1 MDSGLVPGLDWLPG
15 WFTEPIGILMALQ
28 IVTFG
33 LALAALLVWRFRVR
47 KVVYVVRDQAQAE
60 AVEASEDLSAAAMI
74 VFTDQGRVVASSGVE
89 GEAFAPFVTE
99 TLRNLAELGMES
111 VVEVRTWGK
120 GVTMTVVRM
129 MEAGSMT
136 VYAAAIR
143 PGTRPPKGEDVRS
156 AIERAFGDVLRQE
169 VRA

>member
-1 MDSGLVPGLDWLPG
+1 MNSGLVPGLDWFADPL
-15 WFTEPIGILMALQ
+15 TILLALQ
-28 IVTFG
+28 IVTLG

-60 AVEASEDLSAAAMI
+60 AVEASEDLSAAALV

-89 GEAFAPFVTE
+89 GEALAPFVTE
-99 TLRNLAELGMES
+99 ALRNLAELGMES

-120 GVTMTVVRM
+120 GVTMTVVKL
-129 MEAGSMT
+129 MEAGSMI

-143 PGTRPPKGEDVRS
+143 PGTRPPRGDDVKS
-156 AIERAFGDVLRQE
+156 AIERVFGDVLRRE

>member
-1 MDSGLVPGLDWLPG
+1 MNSGLVPGLN
-15 WFTEPIGILMALQ
+15 WFTDPLIILLALQ
-28 IVTFG
+28 IVTLG
-33 LALAALLVWRFRVR
+33 LALAALLVWRLR

-60 AVEASEDLSAAAMI
+60 AVEASEDLSAAALV

-89 GEAFAPFVTE
+89 GEALAPFVTE
-99 TLRNLAELGMES
+99 ALRSLAELGMES

-120 GVTMTVVRM
+120 GVTMTVVRL

-143 PGTRPPKGEDVRS
+143 PGTRPPKGEDVKS
-156 AIERAFGDVLRQE
+156 AIERVFGDVLRQE

>member
-1 MDSGLVPGLDWLPG
+1 MNSGLVPGLDW
-15 WFTEPIGILMALQ
+15 FTDPLTILLAVQ
-28 IVTFG
+28 IVTLG

-47 KVVYVVRDQAQAE
+47 KVIYVVRDQAQAE
-60 AVEASEDLSAAAMI
+60 AVETSEDLSAAALV

-89 GEAFAPFVTE
+89 GEALAPFVTE
-99 TLRNLAELGMES
+99 ALTHLAELGMES

-120 GVTMTVVRM
+120 GVTMTVVRLM
-129 MEAGSMT
+129 DVGSVT

-143 PGTRPPKGEDVRS
+143 PGTRPPRGEDVRS
-156 AIERAFGDVLRQE
+156 AIERVFGDVLRQE

>member
-1 MDSGLVPGLDWLPG
+1 MRSGLVPGLDW
-15 WFTEPIGILMALQ
+15 FAEPLTILLAVQ
-28 IVTFG
+28 IVTLG
-33 LALAALLVWRFRVR
+33 LALAALFVWRFRVR

-60 AVEASEDLSAAAMI
+60 AVEASEDLSAAALV

-89 GEAFAPFVTE
+89 GEALAPFVTE
-99 TLRNLAELGMES
+99 ALRNLAELGMES
-111 VVEVRTWGK
+111 VVEMRTWGK

-129 MEAGSMT
+129 TEAGSIT

-156 AIERAFGDVLRQE
+156 AVERVFGDVLKHE

>member
-1 MDSGLVPGLDWLPG
+1 
-15 WFTEPIGILMALQ
+15 
-28 IVTFG
+28 
-33 LALAALLVWRFRVR
+33 
-47 KVVYVVRDQAQAE
+47 VRDQAQAE
-60 AVEASEDLSAAAMI
+60 AVEASEDLSAAALV

-89 GEAFAPFVTE
+89 GEALAPFVTE
-99 TLRNLAELGMES
+99 ALRNLAELGMES
-111 VVEVRTWGK
+111 VAELRTWGK
-120 GVTMTVVRM
+120 GVTMTVVRL

-156 AIERAFGDVLRQE
+156 AIEKVFGDILRQE

>member
-1 MDSGLVPGLDWLPG
+1 MNSGLVPGLN
-15 WFTEPIGILMALQ
+15 WFTDPLTILLALQ
-28 IVTFG
+28 IVTLG
-33 LALAALLVWRFRVR
+33 LALAALLVWRLR

-60 AVEASEDLSAAAMI
+60 AVEASEDLSAAALV

-89 GEAFAPFVTE
+89 GEALAPFVTE
-99 TLRNLAELGMES
+99 ALRSLAELGMES

-120 GVTMTVVRM
+120 GVTMTVVRL

-143 PGTRPPKGEDVRS
+143 PGTKPPRGEDVKS
-156 AIERAFGDVLRQE
+156 AIERVFGDVLRQE